1 MSRYRIGIEPEYDSD
16 NTFPKDVKF
25 EFERVSNSWGET
37 TRQMKIHLQD
47 PDREI
52 LLRGDGLRALYQSL
66 KSLVDPS
73 LDEID

>member
-1 MSRYRIGIEPEYDSD
+1 MSSYRIGIEPESDSD
-16 NTFPKDVKF
+16 NTYPKDVEF
-25 EFERVSNSWGET
+25 EFERSET
-37 TRQMKIHLQD
+37 IKQMKIRLQY

-52 LLRGDGLRALYQSL
+52 VLRGDGLRALYQSL